1 MKEEVIT
8 LFLASLHLEGLAP
21 GTMKSYLAAVRYT
34 QISRGL
40 GDPVIGTMPRVE
52 YILRGAKRLKPGVK
66 RQRLPITP
74 PVLRQLRVRWNT
86 SADKRDAKMLW
97 AACCLC
103 FFGFLRSGE
112 VVAPG
117 VSRYDRDCH
126 LCYEDIQVDNRL
138 APSMIR
144 VRIKASKTDPFRQGV
159 TIVVGTTSNE
169 LCPVTAVLSYML
181 ARGSGAGPLFTW
193 RDGRFLTRES
203 FVAAVR
209 RALEEAGLVARNYA
223 GHSFRIGAAT
233 TAAQQG
239 VQDSLIRTLGR
250 WESSAY
256 TRYIRTA
263 PETLQG
269 VAKLLVPAG
278 QH

>member
-1 MKEEVIT
+1 M
-8 LFLASLHLEGLAP
+8 AP
-21 GTMKSYLAAVRYT
+21 GTMKSYLAAVRFM

-52 YILRGAKRLKPGVK
+52 YILKGAKRLKPGVK

-74 PVLRQLRVRWNT
+74 PVLRQLRERWNA

-97 AACCLC
+97 AASCLC

-117 VSRYDRDCH
+117 VSRHDRDCH
-126 LCYEDIQVDNRL
+126 LCYEDIQVDNRS

-209 RALEEAGLVARNYA
+209 RALEEARLVARNY
-223 GHSFRIGAAT
+223 SRR
-233 TAAQQG
+233 Q
-239 VQDSLIRTLGR
+239 
-250 WESSAY
+250 
-256 TRYIRTA
+256 
-263 PETLQG
+263 
-269 VAKLLVPAG
+269 KKVPNSVP
-278 QH
+278 